1 MNRIA
6 KPESRTGRHAAVV
19 KWVFLACVFAL
30 LVLPINADSQVQRI
44 ISPGDYF
51 PDFRFSHEISG
62 ADAAYLGVAGQVRNR
77 DGFLAQQV
85 WGDLLVLEIFN
96 RYCYTCQQQ
105 APMMNRAYEMVVSD
119 PSLSRKV
126 RFLGVGTGNTNKV
139 VRNFAK
145 EFLVPFPLLPDPE
158 FEIMRA
164 LGNPGGTPFTLLL
177 RKTSAGMMV
186 VKEHYGSIDSPE
198 QLVDEIRDALKEN
211 FEEMAAGEPPMEVAP
226 WLAKDLKPPLS
237 EDDIMDR
244 VQESIKR
251 AGYGSVGL
259 YTVKTPSG
267 EKVYI
272 GESKR
277 GKVFSRMISR
287 LPVCDVCHPIHFII
301 TFNSRGQVIDFDAVF
316 VTKYWNR
323 KWNKSEVEK
332 MRKKLMGISV
342 LEDRQFDPDV
352 DAISTATMSTSI
364 IFDSVVR
371 TGKIFEILKK
381 QGHL

>member
-1 MNRIA
+1 M
-6 KPESRTGRHAAVV
+6 KPVARSGISTGSPATFIKRF
-19 KWVFLACVFAL
+19 FLAGILAFFV
-30 LVLPINADSQVQRI
+30 VPVSADSQVQRV

-51 PDFRFSHEISG
+51 PDFRFSSEMSG
-62 ADAAYLGVAGQVRNR
+62 ADAAYLGVSGKISGLE
-77 DGFLAQQV
+77 GFSAHQV
-85 WGDLLVLEIFN
+85 WGDLLVLEVFN
-96 RYCYTCQQQ
+96 RYCYSCQQQ
-105 APMMNRAYEMVVSD
+105 APLMNKAYEAVVSD
-119 PSLSRKV
+119 PFLSTKV
-126 RFLGVGTGNTNKV
+126 RFLGVGTGNSKKAV
-139 VRNFAK
+139 HNFAG
-145 EFLVPFPLLPDPE
+145 EFLVPFPLLPDPK
-158 FEIMRA
+158 FEIMSA
-164 LGNPGGTPFTLLL
+164 LGNPGGTPFTLIL
-177 RKTSAGMMV
+177 RKTSSGMMV

-198 QLVDEIRDALKEN
+198 QLVSEIRNALEKN
-211 FEEMAAGEPPMEVAP
+211 FEEMAAGEAAMEVMP
-226 WLAKDLKPPLS
+226 WIAKDLKPPLS

-323 KWNKSEVEK
+323 EWNTAEVEK
-332 MRKKLMGISV
+332 MRKSLVGISV
-342 LEDRQFDPDV
+342 LEDRQFNPDV
-352 DAISTATMSTSI
+352 DAVSTATMSSSI
-364 IFDSVVR
+364 IFDSVIR
-371 TGKIFEILKK
+371 TGKIFEILKTR
-381 QGHL
+381 GHL